1 MLAAPFGGDDR
12 MLNDSPYCSRVPE
25 VIADRVRYMG
35 VTQAIASLGIE
46 ANNIGGVWTVSF
58 SSDFGPAGDAP
69 SHTALLMWARVL
81 LGLD

>member
-1 MLAAPFGGDDR
+1 

-35 VTQAIASLGIE
+35 ITQAIASLGLE

-58 SSDFGPAGDAP
+58 SSDFGPVGGDDP
-69 SHTALLMWARVL
+69 SRAVLMMWARAL